1 VPGERCYGAGDEGV
15 APSLLSNEPDGA
27 PHETRRFEPIP
38 PHKQGQV
45 TGMVRWVADVYL
57 RPPLPGWALKSGEDV
72 KGIER
77 NRQGETTQE
86 TRAMRMVAT
95 VVALVLLVSNIY
107 GDRENLGR
115 VDNKLMRD
123 LDVCFVEAPMIGL
136 KDITMKDPMTIC
148 RCMTHKGHRF
158 Y

>member
-1 VPGERCYGAGDEGV
+1 
-15 APSLLSNEPDGA
+15 
-27 PHETRRFEPIP
+27 
-38 PHKQGQV
+38 
-45 TGMVRWVADVYL
+45 VADVYL